1 MFANNYYGLSFYL
14 LLLGVICKIIVDWI
28 QTEFSIAMTT
38 IIATSLLTFNF
49 NLGTIQTLIL
59 NSLNSVNFII
69 RIVVVYYAEGY
80 NKVEMTEANV
90 NTNLRKFFA
99 IASFVIMVVY
109 VFLLSV
115 YVIYKSERE
124 KRRFFISQ

>member
-1 MFANNYYGLSFYL
+1 MLMLA
-14 LLLGVICKIIVDWI
+14 VICKIIVDWI
-28 QTEFSIAMTT
+28 QTEFSVAMTT
-38 IIATSLLTFNF
+38 ILATSLLTFNF

-80 NKVEMTEANV
+80 NKVELINENES

-99 IASFVIMVVY
+99 IASFVIMVIY

-124 KRRFFISQ
+124 KRRFFIS